1 MYGHHHGVDKWRCY
15 LQHKAF
21 IIKTDHRSLLYLT
34 DQRTH
39 TKFQQKALLKLMDLQ
54 FTIQYKQGNTNL
66 AVDALSRCPM
76 ATVCALSTCTP
87 AWLENLVQGYDT
99 DPQAQKLLV
108 ELALQY
114 ENNRG
119 YSLTDGVIR
128 YKGRVWLANNQLA

>member
-1 MYGHHHGVDKWRCY
+1 
-15 LQHKAF
+15 
-21 IIKTDHRSLLYLT
+21 
-34 DQRTH
+34 
-39 TKFQQKALLKLMDLQ
+39 
-54 FTIQYKQGNTNL
+54 
-66 AVDALSRCPM
+66 M

-87 AWLENLVQGYDT
+87 ACLENLVQGYDT

-108 ELALQY
+108 ELALQH